1 VRRDNIRL
9 GNVGSQLPGGQRG
22 EVGLDEVDICDSR
35 FSGERS
41 GGGNV
46 GRAKVDAGH
55 SPMRVCGG
63 ERDSREPIAATE
75 LQIREWEGWA

>member
-9 GNVGSQLPGGQRG
+9 GNIGSQLPGGQRR

-35 FSGERS
+35 LGGERQ
-41 GGGNV
+41 GGGDV
-46 GRAKVDAGH
+46 GRAKVDAGR
-55 SPMRVCGG
+55 SPMRVRGD
-63 ERDSREPIAATE
+63 ERESREPIAATE